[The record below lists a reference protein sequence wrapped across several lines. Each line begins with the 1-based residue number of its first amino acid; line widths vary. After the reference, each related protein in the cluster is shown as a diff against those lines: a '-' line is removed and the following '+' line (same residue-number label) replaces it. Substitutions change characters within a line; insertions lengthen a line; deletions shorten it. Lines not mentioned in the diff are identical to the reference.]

1 MGADGSSFL
10 RSIGAGDVHMSERVD
25 GWTTDENCLADG
37 TDTSFFILVEIKP
50 DVCTLRTIET
60 VRFTP
65 LNGFGLRGS
74 TSVVVCDATSATSR
88 VIRARPDRRSDQ

>member
-37 TDTSFFILVEIKP
+37 TDTSFFILVEI
-50 DVCTLRTIET
+50 IELDKT
-60 VRFTP
+60 
-65 LNGFGLRGS
+65 
-74 TSVVVCDATSATSR
+74 
-88 VIRARPDRRSDQ
+88 